1 VTQKVAPLKT
11 YKKIQKEAEGKRENP
26 GRVPRI
32 NMVST
37 AELSRVQL
45 GER

>member
-11 YKKIQKEAEGKRENP
+11 YKKIQKEAEGKKENP
-26 GRVPRI
+26 DRVPRI
-32 NMVST
+32 SMVST
-37 AELSRVQL
+37 AEHSRVQL